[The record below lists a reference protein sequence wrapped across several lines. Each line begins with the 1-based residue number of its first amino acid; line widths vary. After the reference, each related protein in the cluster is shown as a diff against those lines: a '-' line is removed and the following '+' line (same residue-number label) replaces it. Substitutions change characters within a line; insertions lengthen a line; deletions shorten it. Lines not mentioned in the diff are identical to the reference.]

1 MTRNRPDPRQVGS
14 VKYPLLLTVL
24 SVLSFL
30 ALLGAIIYVGDRLE
44 TLEDQLRFR
53 APAVQ
58 QAPPG
63 QSQEIV
69 VIDGQTVYVPVYS
82 HIYSTGGEAYLLEAT
97 VSIRNTDPN
106 HGIRLTSVRYFN
118 TRGELVE
125 DFLDGSLTLGPLE
138 TTAFLV
144 EKRDYR
150 GGSGA
155 NFIVTWDADAPV
167 YEPIIESVMVGVARS
182 YQISFT
188 SRGRPLRR
196 RQE

>member
-1 MTRNRPDPRQVGS
+1 MD
-14 VKYPLLLTVL
+14 
-24 SVLSFL
+24 
-30 ALLGAIIYVGDRLE
+30 
-44 TLEDQLRFR
+44 
-53 APAVQ
+53 
-58 QAPPG
+58 
-63 QSQEIV
+63 
-69 VIDGQTVYVPVYS
+69 
-82 HIYSTGGEAYLLEAT
+82 
-97 VSIRNTDPN
+97 
-106 HGIRLTSVRYFN
+106 
-118 TRGELVE
+118 

-155 NFIVTWDADAPV
+155 NFIVTWDAAAPV
-167 YEPIIESVMVGVARS
+167 YEPIIESVMVGVTRD

>member
-1 MTRNRPDPRQVGS
+1 MTDQVPDPRQVGS
-14 VKYPLLLTVL
+14 VRYPFLLTVL
-24 SVLSFL
+24 SVLSFV
-30 ALLGAIIYVGDRLE
+30 ALLGAIIYFGDRLE

-53 APAVQ
+53 APAAQ
-58 QAPPG
+58 QTPVG
-63 QSQEIV
+63 KSHDIV
-69 VIDGQTVYVPVYS
+69 VVDGQTVYVPVYS

-97 VSIRNTDPN
+97 LSIRNTDPN
-106 HGIRLTSVRYFN
+106 HGIKLTSVRYFDTN
-118 TRGELVE
+118 GALVE
-125 DFLDGSLTLGPLE
+125 DFLDGNLTLGPLE

-155 NFIVTWDADAPV
+155 NFIVTWVADAPV
-167 YEPIIESVMVGVARS
+167 YEPIMESVMVGVARS

-196 RQE
+196 RNE